1 MIGTKLIRLIKTFSP
16 DEIKSF
22 EKFIDSPYF
31 NSVKNYIT
39 FFKEIKKFYPEFN
52 DSNLKREYIYKKLY
66 KGKPFNKQV
75 MWNLTS
81 KLEKLTEEFLIQRK
95 LEANEYYRYSLLLV
109 DLSQRELYNYYK
121 SKLNDFEK
129 YSNSLLIGEE
139 HETGIDYFKVKWKV
153 STSRGVYA
161 QLLDRLAL
169 IGKIPVER
177 SGYQLCGFIQHLA
190 QDFYNMHFL
199 EKTYNLSFDLNIP
212 LLIFRELDLKK
223 LIEELKYSKFKNT
236 WILEFYYYKIM
247 CLLEKNK
254 EEHFTNFRKIFNEQ
268 YEQFSSQENYNTA
281 ATLTNYCLEKI
292 SEGKLKYREILF
304 EINKFRLNENMF
316 LSGGVFRKTLYI
328 QILNTALSVSKIEW
342 AEEFIN
348 KYSKYLKSDIR
359 ESIENLGKAFV
370 YFKLKQYGDVHDS
383 LNKVGFVDIT
393 DKLNV
398 KNLIARTYYEKKEF
412 EILLY
417 HIDSTKHFLR
427 NNKNISSSHKELHD
441 NFYDFLHELVIAKD
455 KNDVAKLRSLR
466 KLLSRDITA
475 IHREW
480 LIENILEKD
489 FR

>member
-1 MIGTKLIRLIKTFSP
+1 
-16 DEIKSF
+16 
-22 EKFIDSPYF
+22 
-31 NSVKNYIT
+31 
-39 FFKEIKKFYPEFN
+39 
-52 DSNLKREYIYKKLY
+52 
-66 KGKPFNKQV
+66 
-75 MWNLTS
+75 
-81 KLEKLTEEFLIQRK
+81 
-95 LEANEYYRYSLLLV
+95 
-109 DLSQRELYNYYK
+109 
-121 SKLNDFEK
+121 
-129 YSNSLLIGEE
+129 
-139 HETGIDYFKVKWKV
+139 
-153 STSRGVYA
+153 
-161 QLLDRLAL
+161 
-169 IGKIPVER
+169 
-177 SGYQLCGFIQHLA
+177 
-190 QDFYNMHFL
+190 
-199 EKTYNLSFDLNIP
+199 
-212 LLIFRELDLKK
+212 
-223 LIEELKYSKFKNT
+223 
-236 WILEFYYYKIM
+236 M